1 MANGENE
8 GIMSTEGL
16 VTNRI
21 RLHDGTVLNL
31 PLNGTEYESAE
42 PIADSVLSKENLSNV
57 VIDGVAQGK
66 MVLVS
71 KYPFHGGTRF
81 CIRQQTAAEKESDS
95 VQEQLEASQLALAEL
110 YEMIIG

>member
-1 MANGENE
+1 M
-8 GIMSTEGL
+8 
-16 VTNRI
+16 TNRI

-31 PLNGTEYESAE
+31 PLNGTEYESTE
-42 PIADSVLSKENLSNV
+42 PIADGVLSKENLSNV

-71 KYPFHGGTRF
+71 KYPFQGGTRF
-81 CIRQQTAAEKESDS
+81 CIRQQTTAEKESDS

>member
-1 MANGENE
+1 
-8 GIMSTEGL
+8 MSNMEKSKVQL
-16 VTNRI
+16 A
-21 RLHDGTVLNL
+21 DGTVLNCQ
-31 PLNGTEYESAE
+31 LNGTEYESAE
-42 PIADSVLSKENLSNV
+42 SIADSVLSKENLSNV

-71 KYPFHGGTRF
+71 KYPFRGGTRF